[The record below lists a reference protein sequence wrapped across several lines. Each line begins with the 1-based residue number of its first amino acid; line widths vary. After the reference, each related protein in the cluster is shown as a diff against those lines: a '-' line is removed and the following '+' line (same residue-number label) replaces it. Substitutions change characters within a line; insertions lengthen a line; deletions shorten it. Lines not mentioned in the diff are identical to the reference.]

1 MKSDFLRLYETNVA
15 TKLIAPELRMLQLI
29 ALSVIMVYWV
39 VRLLTLHELFVIEAA
54 SGSYTVWLTEP
65 EEFVSSQCEELAESS
80 VVPAL
85 GACLYPDLL
94 SDEDLETCTAMA
106 LLGAPFIGAAED
118 CQEFD
123 PLLHAK
129 VSHEE
134 IFVTTNLGVSQFECD
149 ASNAATCSR
158 TASNPN
164 YPALR
169 SPALDPNA
177 TWTLVAGTGAARV
190 NLFYSFASVSLNA
203 GYMRGVE
210 PRFETVD
217 GEFIEFRDFVQPDAV
232 DHFETYGVVSLT
244 LDELRFLANVSMD
257 DVLFNTTVGEVP
269 HRQMG
274 ANLRIDVHATNMLLW
289 NVGEN
294 KQVTIRVSRHDRQSG
309 FLHPEVRWD
318 DAAMRS
324 GELIMNYGTRIQ
336 AAVGGDFYVFDPGFR
351 VLVIVMAT
359 DVMIQLATVIVDIIA
374 MALCTAQFKKRFLRL
389 KYYKAPSYSELT
401 ATPRAGGRSPQ
412 NLKRILVTPRSVGG
426 ADRDDDDD
434 CLGALSRRRA
444 ESKEEPSDG
453 AIAIALSASGAAAA
467 SATKVA
473 VLERRLLGMQ
483 SAMKTAFER
492 LEARMIIHAG
502 GIGPTE
508 SASLASASGRTSR
521 RQANRPSAGHRER
534 LRPEPLDWSQAID
547 SKTDPDS
554 RAEDGSVANQDE
566 SASTPRQEQHSVKQ
580 RPPGLPS
587 PASSSSGI
595 SGSGGGGAEVA
606 PVDSRGHRRIQ
617 RLRQHPVKPKAQLR
631 SPRESSRA
639 IL

>member
-1 MKSDFLRLYETNVA
+1 
-15 TKLIAPELRMLQLI
+15 MLQLI

-65 EEFVSSQCEELAESS
+65 EDFATPQCEELGETSPI
-80 VVPAL
+80 PAL
-85 GACLYPDLL
+85 GACLYPDSL

-134 IFVTTNLGVSQFECD
+134 VFITTNVGVSQFECD
-149 ASNAATCSR
+149 SSNAATCSR
-158 TASNPN
+158 PTSNPS
-164 YPALR
+164 YPSLR

-210 PRFETVD
+210 PRFETLG
-217 GEFIEFRDFVQPDAV
+217 GEFIEFRDFVQSDAI

-244 LDELRFLANVSMD
+244 VDELRFLANASLD

-269 HRQMG
+269 HRLMG
-274 ANLRIDVHATNMLLW
+274 ANLRIDVYATNMLLW

-318 DAAMRS
+318 DADMRS

-359 DVMIQLATVIVDIIA
+359 DVMIQLATVIVDVIA
-374 MALCTAQFKKRFLRL
+374 MVMCTAQFKKRFLRL

-401 ATPRAGGRSPQ
+401 ATPRAGGGRSPQ
-412 NLKRILVTPRSVGG
+412 NLKRILVSPRSVGG
-426 ADRDDDDD
+426 AADSDDDDD
-434 CLGALSRRRA
+434 CLGPVSRRRA

-453 AIAIALSASGAAAA
+453 AVAIALSASGAAAA

-492 LEARMIIHAG
+492 LEARMVIHAAG

-508 SASLASASGRTSR
+508 SASLTSASSRQPSR
-521 RQANRPSAGHRER
+521 RHAADDNNNNNNRSTPVHRER
-534 LRPEPLDWSQAID
+534 RLRPGPLDLSQAVD
-547 SKTDPDS
+547 SKAGPDS
-554 RAEDGSVANQDE
+554 RFDDESSLTQDE
-566 SASTPRQEQHSVKQ
+566 SAATPRQKQ
-580 RPPGLPS
+580 TPLMPRPPGLPS
-587 PASSSSGI
+587 PASSSGGV

-617 RLRQHPVKPKAQLR
+617 RLRQNPVKAKAQLR